1 MMYSVTYMD
10 FTETFFTFKMWNIV
24 MEHNINVISC
34 MFKQKFIV
42 AFLLLIF
49 MKLKNA

>member
-10 FTETFFTFKMWNIV
+10 FTETFFTFKTCNIV
-24 MEHNINVISC
+24 MEHNTNVISC
-34 MFKQKFIV
+34 MFKQKYTV
-42 AFLLLIF
+42 AFVVLIF

>member
-1 MMYSVTYMD
+1 MMYSVTYMY

-24 MEHNINVISC
+24 MEHNTNVISSI
-34 MFKQKFIV
+34 FKQKYTV

-49 MKLKNA
+49 MKVKNA